1 MEPTQATEKIKKNHL
16 LNSKS
21 NESNRWFFL
30 TEKHE
35 FYPIDIK
42 KRVYGLKKE
51 NTPVKMITKELGVK
65 IKTQNET

>member
-42 KRVYGLKKE
+42 KRVYGLKKR
-51 NTPVKMITKELGVK
+51 TLL
-65 IKTQNET
+65 